1 MATRRRNRKSKPPV
15 VLVVE
20 DEPTIRA
27 LAVSIIED
35 NLGWRTLSAADA
47 REALALLEEGADAS
61 FLFTDIELPGS
72 APPRDGFELAHRAR
86 ELQPELRVS
95 YTSGRDQT
103 DGMRALAV
111 EGAIF
116 LSKPYTPEQLLA
128 TLRKLA
134 ETG

>member
-47 REALALLEEGADAS
+47 REAIALLEEGPDAS

-72 APPRDGFELAHRAR
+72 APPRDGFELARAAAR
-86 ELQPELRVS
+86 LWRC
-95 YTSGRDQT
+95 RDHLH
-103 DGMRALAV
+103 GYASARAW
-111 EGAIF
+111 
-116 LSKPYTPEQLLA
+116 A
-128 TLRKLA
+128 TRPPAAKSIGDRRDIADA
-134 ETG
+134 EHLVGII